1 MHANYYM
8 LYIFYNKISIMFNIK
23 TYKKHS
29 IYLVV
34 NVNINLH
41 IIIIT
46 FAKNKKKLISIK
58 LNRINLRIIFNIF
71 IYIVVYFI

>member
-1 MHANYYM
+1 
-8 LYIFYNKISIMFNIK
+8 MFNIK